1 MNQPRGIGHMTI
13 RNWWKQ
19 TFVGLQCSNK
29 PWNWGQETGFGDHW
43 QDQRDKSCE
52 IIDVAIPE
60 CWKVSRSCEKIS
72 KNVGCKDKGDSG
84 GNGGFRIST
93 NEFEKQP
100 EGYWRGNLW
109 VNYPEMCTLEFRKN
123 LKKGAQD
130 VGERKENRLCSYA
143 SLGNLLL
150 PGAREKNSLNII
162 SCENFNNNYN

>member
-1 MNQPRGIGHMTI
+1 MKTNVCGTSVFEQTMKLGSGDRI
-13 RNWWKQ
+13 WWSLTRSERQ
-19 TFVGLQCSNK
+19 EL
-29 PWNWGQETGFGDHW
+29 WNY
-43 QDQRDKSCE
+43 RC
-52 IIDVAIPE
+52 AIPE

-162 SCENFNNNYN
+162 SCENFNNNYK